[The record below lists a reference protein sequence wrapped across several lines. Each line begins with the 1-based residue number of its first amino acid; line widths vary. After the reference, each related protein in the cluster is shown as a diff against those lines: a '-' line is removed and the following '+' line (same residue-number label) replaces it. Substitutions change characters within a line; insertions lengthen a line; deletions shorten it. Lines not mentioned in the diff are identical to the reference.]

1 MHVIVVAEKG
11 KNSTSDLNPIQ
22 MQYLDENSTDWR
34 SKYFEFQKGKR
45 KFFNENHNSYSKHS
59 SIIILIIT
67 NTLLVIFS
75 SIIKYQGFRLTI

>member
-34 SKYFEFQKGKR
+34 LKYFEFQKSKR
-45 KFFNENHNSYSKHS
+45 KFFNENPNSYSKHFPS
-59 SIIILIIT
+59 NYDHIASNLSL
-67 NTLLVIFS
+67 NNKVSRF
-75 SIIKYQGFRLTI
+75 